1 MPFLV
6 NDIYTSS
13 GSDFIFNSWTTPV
26 TKFDTSSFYNWEQDN
41 EPIHDLEERTYLNWE
56 HAGFHTSSV
65 PGMVFTV
72 SADTPAATLAAS
84 SNIFTTVSAAVE
96 AIPSDLRFPLL
107 IEVANFDA
115 MGELNLKDIKIG
127 YGGSLEIIN
136 RNFVK
141 AYAASSEAA
150 GAFANKSCLIEE
162 LDSEAEYTKYQL
174 INEVSSVDI
183 SGTWNDASAMNIK
196 TKVLNSGGDPRA
208 KGKINS
214 VFQPF
219 ANAIGA
225 LAMTEQETSRLAV
238 SITGDWGDAANK
250 WSLPLFERT
259 AAAKESPHFVGSHDV
274 SAKDLLDV
282 NECEL
287 IPGKGVAKNGPA
299 QGMLYGNYLTRLRVN
314 NCNGPIYIRNFF
326 VNSSDHAGDG
336 VQVFNSNDIWLEDCA
351 SINNKVGF
359 NFRNSKVYINR
370 GIVAYRNYGVN
381 SSEKRKTGNWNE
393 VLWAPASRFVDD
405 GAGLRAHNSEIIL
418 NNASSV
424 VGRQSLD
431 NEPYAAFGV
440 HAHQAEF
447 MINFSRNSFG
457 VVLDN
462 SILHGGMAS
471 GTATSYA
478 SGLHFNVELS
488 NEYGI
493 HARNSTIDLDG
504 RLKVYSNARGML
516 LENSKA
522 YLNEWAFRGNQHEG
536 IHALNSD
543 IQYNKN
549 ITSVAKGTSPNDLEY
564 QFDCS
569 GNGIHLVLDAGSTM
583 MPTLTSA
590 MPAYYGQ
597 MRFVDHHGLNV
608 TTSGEGISLPV
619 SPVQVKNNSNAVLVH
634 PIVQSLSQSNTINL
648 AGVTLSGSPI
658 YGECIAIR
666 NNSKV
671 TTKGSK
677 NGATVIYGGDTG
689 TDNGEHNLR
698 MYNAHKNCAGVYV
711 EDNSSFECNGPTVM
725 FNFGVDVLADSNS
738 VMNFRPQRIYD
749 TGELDASGWDLG
761 NHRNH
766 TAVELHSTNSCLVA
780 RNNSTINMRDLGDYN
795 ACWGSTNRSSPDY
808 STGDMNSTASGLD
821 TSAYTFAGSMQFYP
835 NPIGSEFYINRSSDL
850 NEPTGR
856 IENPRA
862 DYVFLD
868 IGPLMSKASTS
879 EQSFK
884 RNYYLDDALYTE
896 DHMFQQAHTAGG
908 TCLRALGGSQVD
920 VLNVNFPT
928 GWWNPSGIIYDVS
941 GAEKGSGPANL
952 CNRTFIWN
960 IADNSKLHAAFCSVS
975 GNDPRDMGYH
985 GPSSVYFVP
994 GGTTAELGSIA
1005 TARAPSGTPHTS
1017 SLSVLDFFGQGR
1029 NDILPVPQFSGS
1041 YIGSTATSLEAAF
1054 LPLQLSAPLKLINY
1068 GTTGTSLENRG
1079 PFRLYVSVDSIA
1091 NTFSSIDATGGI
1103 DSDDGYA
1110 RQLYAQG
1117 YNLSGPVSAGPTTL
1131 SATYGHAIRFPTAT
1145 EGHGNLLGSDLSL
1158 SGFVYNNEVVDPTTY
1173 TRIQLDESAAHIFAN
1188 AKNGAMGTSNRAKIC
1203 SIYVSRGSVNGE
1215 AAALSSQKT
1224 FGRGYTSPNIF
1235 GLGRKE

>member
-13 GSDFIFNSWTTPV
+13 GSDFIYNNWNAHV

-72 SADTPAATLAAS
+72 SADTPAAILVTS
-84 SNIFTTVSAAVE
+84 SNIFTTVSAAIE
-96 AIPSDLRFPLL
+96 AIPSNLRFPLL
-107 IEVANFDA
+107 IEIANFDA
-115 MGELNLKDIKIG
+115 LGELNLKDINIG

-141 AYAASSEAA
+141 AYAASA
-150 GAFANKSCLIEE
+150 GVGGFAERSCAIADLSDKN
-162 LDSEAEYTKYQL
+162 LKYRM
-174 INEVSSVDI
+174 INQVSSADI

-196 TKVLNSGGDPRA
+196 TKVLAHADGDARLA
-208 KGKINS
+208 GKINS

-219 ANAIGA
+219 ASNLTTRNMA
-225 LAMTEQETSRLAV
+225 EQETSRLSV
-238 SITGDWGDAANK
+238 SITGDFLAAANK
-250 WSLPLFERT
+250 WSLPLFEET
-259 AAAKESPHFVGSHDV
+259 VAATLVPHLINSYDV
-274 SAKDLLDV
+274 SARDILSVD
-282 NECEL
+282 EGEL
-287 IPGKGVAKNGPA
+287 ITGNGVADNGPA

-326 VNSSDHAGDG
+326 INSSDHAGDG

-359 NFRNSKVYINR
+359 NFRNSKVYVNR
-370 GIVAYRNYGVN
+370 GIVAYRNYGVDA
-381 SSEKRKTGNWNE
+381 SHKRKSGDWSGINE
-393 VLWAPASRFVDD
+393 GRFAPASRFVDD
-405 GAGLRAHNSEIIL
+405 GAGLRAHNSEIVL

-424 VGRQSLD
+424 TGRQSLD

-440 HAHQAEF
+440 HAHQNEF

-457 VVLDN
+457 VVLEN

-471 GTATSYA
+471 GNDTSYA
-478 SGLHFNVELS
+478 SGLHFNVEL
-488 NEYGI
+488 NNDYGI

-504 RLKVYSNARGML
+504 RLKVYSNARGIL

-522 YLNEWAFRGNQHEG
+522 YLNEWAVRGNQHEG
-536 IHALNSD
+536 IHALNSN

-549 ITSVAKGTSPNDLEY
+549 ITSMAFDNSPNSLEY

-569 GNGIHLVLDAGSTM
+569 GNGTHLILDEGSTI

-590 MPAYYGQ
+590 MPSYYGQ
-597 MRFVDHHGLNV
+597 MRFRDHHGLNV
-608 TTSGEGISLPV
+608 TTSGSDIATPV
-619 SPVQVKNNSNAVLVH
+619 SPIQVRNNSNAVLVH
-634 PIVQSLSQSNTINL
+634 PVINSFSNIFNL
-648 AGVTLSGSPI
+648 AGFALSGNPI
-658 YGECIAIR
+658 YGECISIR
-666 NNSKV
+666 NNSRV
-671 TTKGSK
+671 TTKGSV
-677 NGATVIYGGDTG
+677 NGATVIFGSDDTNL
-689 TDNGEHNLR
+689 DNEDA
-698 MYNAHKNCAGVYV
+698 YNTHKNSAGVYV
-711 EDNSSFECNGPTVM
+711 EDNSSFECNGPTVLY
-725 FNFGVDVLADSNS
+725 NFGVDVLADSNS
-738 VMNFRPQRIYD
+738 VMRFRPHTTPNSSEI
-749 TGELDASGWDLG
+749 DASGWALSDEQ
-761 NHRNH
+761 NH
-766 TAVELHSTNSCLVA
+766 TSVELHSLNSCLVA

-808 STGDMNSTASGLD
+808 PTGELNITSSGLD
-821 TSAYTFAGSMQFYP
+821 TSAYTKAGSMQFYP
-835 NPIGSEFYINRSSDL
+835 NPIGLEYYKNTPDAKT
-850 NEPTGR
+850 EPTGR
-856 IENPRA
+856 IA
-862 DYVFLD
+862 DSGTYVFRRT
-868 IGPLMSKASTS
+868 GVELMNIASTA
-879 EQSFK
+879 EDSFK
-884 RNYYLDDALYTE
+884 RNYYLDVQPFTE
-896 DHMFQQAHTAGG
+896 NGMFNTKYTAGG

-941 GAEKGSGPANL
+941 GAEKGSPGSL

-960 IADNSKLHAAFCSVS
+960 IADDSKLHAAFCSVS
-975 GNDPRDMGYH
+975 GNDPRNMGYH

-1017 SLSVLDFFGQGR
+1017 SLSVLDFHGMGR
-1029 NDILPVPQFSGS
+1029 KDILPVPQFSS
-1041 YIGSTATSLEAAF
+1041 MLIGQVAASLARPF
-1054 LPLQLSAPLKLINY
+1054 LPLQLSAPLGDLMPY
-1068 GTTGTSLENRG
+1068 GTTGTSLQNRG
-1079 PFRLYVSVDSIA
+1079 PFRLYVSVDPMV
-1091 NTFSSIDATGGI
+1091 NTFSSIDANNHLVV
-1103 DSDDGYA
+1103 DDGMH
-1110 RQLYAQG
+1110 RQIYAQG
-1117 YNLSGPVSAGPTTL
+1117 YNLSGPVSAGPMTL
-1131 SATYGHAIRFPTAT
+1131 SATYGHALRVPIAT
-1145 EGHGNLLGSDLSL
+1145 EGNGQHGAAMNSFSGL

-1203 SIYVSRGSVNGE
+1203 SIYVSRGAVGGE
-1215 AAALSSQKT
+1215 AAALSSHKT

-1235 GLGRKE
+1235 GLGRRE